1 MWAVMVG
8 RLCRAASA
16 MLRSLDWNFINGF
29 SGWLSAI
36 GTLLAVIVS
45 LWLARRDSRV
55 RLKLHVGIRKIFFER
70 KIYERPAEEPDFLL
84 IAVTNVGRRVVTV
97 TGLFW
102 KNRLVPR
109 RWLFQMPGEARL
121 SAQIPA
127 RLQDGDEADFAVP
140 LAALAPGSESA
151 DFKAL
156 IPRPR
161 MLTIRFLRI
170 VVRTSTGE
178 HFAAPLER
186 ELRKWFLAF
195 VEGKPQT
202 PAGSGCG

>member
-1 MWAVMVG
+1 V
-8 RLCRAASA
+8 LHSF
-16 MLRSLDWNFINGF
+16 DWNFINGF
-29 SGWLSAI
+29 SGWLSAL

-45 LWLARRDSRV
+45 LWLARRDSSV
-55 RLKLHVGIRKIFFER
+55 RLKVHVGIRKIFVER

-97 TGLFW
+97 TGLLW

-109 RWLFQMPGEARL
+109 LWVFQMPGEAPL
-121 SAQIPA
+121 SAQLPI
-127 RLQDGDEADFAVP
+127 RLQDGDEADFAMP
-140 LAALAPGSESA
+140 LSGLAAVNESA

-161 MLTIRFLRI
+161 ILTIRFLRML
-170 VVRTSTGE
+170 VRTSTGE
-178 HFAAPLER
+178 LIASPLEK

-195 VEGKPQT
+195 VKGKPQ
-202 PAGSGCG
+202 GSASQR